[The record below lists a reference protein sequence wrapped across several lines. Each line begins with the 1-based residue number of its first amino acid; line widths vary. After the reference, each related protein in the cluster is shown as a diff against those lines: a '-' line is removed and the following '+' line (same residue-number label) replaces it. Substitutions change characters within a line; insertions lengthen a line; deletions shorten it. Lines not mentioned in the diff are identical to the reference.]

1 LEHPVASSSESIEL
15 DKFRGLLLRVRRRTG
30 LSQTELARRA
40 GVSLRSVQSWEGGV
54 SLPGA
59 ERLQGLLQALL
70 EAGGLAKGSEL
81 AEAQAL
87 WNAVQ
92 LASSR
97 HVPQFDARWFS
108 ELLAKHGQRAPVAS
122 AVAPYAAASL
132 SEGTRSQD
140 WGDAPDSFGF
150 VGRAAELQLL
160 SGWVTHDRAR
170 LVVLRGMGGIGKTSL
185 AARLARETAPRF
197 KSTFWRSV
205 RNAPT
210 FADWSAGA
218 FAFLSGHERTLPD
231 STASRL
237 DALLE
242 LLQAAPT
249 LLVLDNLE
257 VLLEPGRGEGQFQM
271 GYEAYGSLIRLFAQ
285 SAHQSCLLV
294 TSREVPEDIAMEE
307 SAAAGVRILELGGI
321 EAGDARL
328 LLRDKLLDG
337 DDAAWSGLVGHYAG
351 NPLALRIVGETIQ
364 QVFGGDIERFVE
376 QAESIGAFGGIR
388 RLLEGQFKRL
398 SAIERDLLQVLAVE
412 REPMT
417 FLNLAAQ
424 LAPRPLRSAALEG
437 VEALRHRSLVERIDA
452 SATFGLQSVVL
463 EYVTDG
469 LVASGAA
476 EIERGEFELLANRP
490 LIKAQVSD
498 HVRQAQER
506 LIGRPVLRELASSI
520 GGLDRVERRL
530 VEVLEDQR
538 ARPLEQHGFAPGNLV
553 NLLRLARGN
562 LREIDLSRLSIRQAY
577 LQDVEAQDAN
587 LAGAHL
593 TDTVLG
599 DSFGAVG
606 AVAISADGERIGA
619 GTLGGAVR
627 VWRIADRAT
636 LLSARP
642 ATGGIW
648 SVALSSDGR
657 LFVAGSLD
665 ATVALWDV
673 DSGTRLPL
681 QLHQPSPV
689 TRIALTRDTRALVT
703 SALDGI
709 VRVWDVATGHLT
721 HSVEGH
727 RGAVY
732 GLAVTIDGESM
743 VTGGSDGTVRLWD
756 LRTGRARLEL
766 TGHTGTVW
774 SVSVD
779 ASASLIASG
788 GQDGTAR
795 VWDPTTGVSAR
806 SLEGHI
812 GAVRAVALSADGELL
827 ATGGFDG
834 TLRLWEPRSGRRI
847 ASVSSHSGG
856 VRGVAIRRDG
866 GTIVSGGFDAS
877 VRVWDALGARSL
889 ATLQGHTAGVR
900 AVAISGQRGF
910 IASGGP
916 DARVQLWDAE
926 SGQLHLSLEHASASV
941 RAVALSDDAA
951 LLASGGLDSTVR
963 LWNTQTG
970 RSPRALEGHTA
981 AVLALAMTPRGD
993 LVVSGGLD
1001 GAVRVW
1007 STDTGRLVA
1016 MFEGHGGAVWCVA
1029 LSIDGSILASGGLDG
1044 SVRLWSTHTH
1054 QLLARLQ
1061 GHVGGVRGVSFST
1074 DAQTVASAGDDGTVR
1089 IWDATRGMCR
1099 AVLEGHSAAVY
1110 GVSISPD
1117 NQTVAS
1123 GSVDRTIRL
1132 WSMRT
1137 GEPVEVLKGHTDAV
1151 YSVAFGENGQL
1162 LASGGLD
1169 ATVRLWNMR
1178 NRQLIRTLH
1187 PDRRYERMD
1196 ITELTGIT
1204 DAQRETLTGLGAISR

>member
-1 LEHPVASSSESIEL
+1 V
-15 DKFRGLLLRVRRRTG
+15 
-30 LSQTELARRA
+30 
-40 GVSLRSVQSWEGGV
+40 
-54 SLPGA
+54 PGA
-59 ERLQGLLQALL
+59 ERLAGLLQALL
-70 EAGGLAKGSEL
+70 ETGGLAKDAEL
-81 AEAQAL
+81 AEAHAL
-87 WNAVQ
+87 WNAAQ
-92 LASSR
+92 LAASR
-97 HVPQFDARWFS
+97 NVPPFDARWFA
-108 ELLAKHGQRAPVAS
+108 ELLAKHAQSAPMASPVAPS
-122 AVAPYAAASL
+122 ASTSL
-132 SEGTRSQD
+132 PDGTRSQD

-150 VGRAAELQLL
+150 VGRVAELQLL
-160 SGWVTHDRAR
+160 SGWVTRDRAR
-170 LVVLRGMGGIGKTSL
+170 LLVLRGMGGIGKTSL
-185 AARLARETAPRF
+185 AARLARETAHTF

-210 FADWSAGA
+210 FAEWSAGA
-218 FAFLSGHERTLPD
+218 VAFLSGQQRTPPD
-231 STASRL
+231 STAARL
-237 DALLE
+237 DALLD

-257 VLLEPGRGEGQFQM
+257 VLLEPGRGEGEFRA
-271 GYEAYGSLIRLFAQ
+271 GYEAYGSLLRLLAQ

-294 TSREVPEDIAMEE
+294 TSREVPENIAMEE
-307 SAAAGVRILELGGI
+307 SAAAGVRVLELGGLD
-321 EAGDARL
+321 EADARM

-337 DDAAWSGLVGHYAG
+337 DDAAWNGLVGQYAG

-376 QAESIGAFGGIR
+376 QAESIGAFGGVR
-388 RLLEGQFKRL
+388 RLLDGQFARL
-398 SAIERDLLQVLAVE
+398 SAIERDLLQVLAIE
-412 REPMT
+412 REPMS
-417 FLNLAAQ
+417 FLNLSAQ
-424 LAPRPLRSAALEG
+424 LAARTPRSAALEG
-437 VEALRHRSLVERIDA
+437 VEALRHRSLLERTEA

-476 EIERGEFELLANRP
+476 EIEQDEFELLANRP
-490 LIKAQVSD
+490 LIKAQGSD

-506 LIGRPVLRELASSI
+506 LIGWPILHELGASI
-520 GGLDRVERRL
+520 GGHDRVERRL
-530 VEVLEDQR
+530 VEVLGNQR
-538 ARPLEQHGFAPGNLV
+538 AHPLEQQGFAPGNLA

-562 LREIDLSRLSIRQAY
+562 LREIDLSHLSIRQAY

-587 LAGAHL
+587 LAGARL
-593 TDTVLG
+593 TETVLG

-606 AVAISADGERIGA
+606 AVAVSADGERIGA

-627 VWRIADRAT
+627 VWRMADRAA

-642 ATGGIW
+642 TLGGIW

-657 LFVAGSLD
+657 LFVSGSLD
-665 ATVALWDV
+665 ATVELWDV

-681 QLHQPSPV
+681 QLRQPSPV
-689 TRIALTRDTRALVT
+689 TRVALTSDTRTLVT
-703 SALDGI
+703 AALDGI
-709 VRVWDVATGHLT
+709 VRIWDAATGHLT
-721 HSVEGH
+721 HAFEAH

-732 GLAVTIDGESM
+732 GLAVTIAGESL
-743 VTGGSDGTVRLWD
+743 VTGGLDGSVRLWD
-756 LRTGRARLEL
+756 LRSGRARLEL
-766 TGHTGTVW
+766 TGHSGTVW

-779 ASASLIASG
+779 ESAGLIASG

-795 VWDPTTGVSAR
+795 VWDATTGALAR
-806 SLEGHI
+806 LLEGHI

-877 VRVWDALGARSL
+877 VRVWDAHRARSL
-889 ATLQGHTAGVR
+889 ATLQGHTGGVR
-900 AVAISGQRGF
+900 AIATSGPGRL

-916 DARVQLWDAE
+916 DARVQLWDVQ
-926 SGQLHLSLEHASASV
+926 SGQPRLSVQHASASL

-951 LLASGGLDSTVR
+951 LVASGGLDSTVR
-963 LWNTQTG
+963 LWSAQTG
-970 RSPRALEGHTA
+970 RPLHALEGHTA

-993 LVVSGGLD
+993 LLASGSLDGSVRLWSVDSGGLL
-1001 GAVRVW
+1001 AV
-1007 STDTGRLVA
+1007 LA
-1016 MFEGHGGAVWCVA
+1016 GHGGAVWCVA
-1029 LSIDGSILASGGLDG
+1029 LSLDGSTLVTGGLDG
-1044 SVRLWSTHTH
+1044 SVRLWNTRTH

-1061 GHVGGVRGVSFST
+1061 GHVGGVRSVSLST
-1074 DAQTVASAGDDGTVR
+1074 DARTVASSGDDGTVR
-1089 IWDATRGMCR
+1089 IWDATLALGT

-1110 GVSISPD
+1110 GVSINPD
-1117 NQTVAS
+1117 NQTLAS
-1123 GSVDRTIRL
+1123 GGIDRTVRL
-1132 WSMRT
+1132 WNMRT
-1137 GEPVEVLKGHTDAV
+1137 GEAVEVLEGHTDAV
-1151 YSVAFGENGQL
+1151 YSVAFGEEGQL
-1162 LASGGLD
+1162 LVSGGLD

-1204 DAQRETLTGLGAISR
+1204 DAQRETLTSLGALSR